1 MGAGYFFGDGAQ
13 TSISASF
20 ELESF
25 LEYSYEKL
33 SPLVVSGDNG
43 SRRRDPRIARG
54 MDAVV
59 DCFSLKRE
67 RAGGRGGANFEKRFV
82 SEFSGSSQ
90 RSL

>member
-1 MGAGYFFGDGAQ
+1 M
-13 TSISASF
+13 
-20 ELESF
+20 
-25 LEYSYEKL
+25 
-33 SPLVVSGDNG
+33 
-43 SRRRDPRIARG
+43 IARG